1 MIHSLVTEVCVDDE
15 YDEVSDEASDESR
28 NVTKRTAGDD
38 FRYVTDLLVN
48 KFCQKLFSKKLVLL
62 LNDTSVILCLS

>member
-28 NVTKRTAGDD
+28 NVPKRTAGDD
-38 FRYVTDLLVN
+38 FRYVTAG
-48 KFCQKLFSKKLVLL
+48 Q
-62 LNDTSVILCLS
+62 